1 MIEKDFF
8 DRVPTH
14 PGRYKL
20 TPVEGQPDL
29 FDFERADAPKIEG
42 TPMNKAAFDSIIQ
55 SRLTGRYYEPTVE
68 RTQTGAL
75 SGIQVNPIPE
85 SGWTNATEYGAKKGG
100 YELITPNPYS
110 NDLSTNIV
118 DDNSS
123 TYWISEYI
131 TNPYIIVKFPDP
143 IIITKLIVNVRLSNG
158 DSATYT
164 ISGSNDNETWTKLLS
179 VKFQSYDDK
188 NLTLTSPGE
197 YMYYK
202 LSVAAEQ
209 NLNVYT
215 FAVAEYSV
223 KSYVNTFMVEKFPE
237 IWTKG
242 QRATIEIPETASGVG
257 VTKNTL
263 NGITVNTILQAGKRY
278 ELTYNGTAFDTKE
291 M

>member
-1 MIEKDFF
+1 MIEKKIV

-14 PGRYKL
+14 PGRIKL
-20 TPVEGQPDL
+20 TPVEGKPD
-29 FDFERADAPKIEG
+29 FFTMERADEPIETG
-42 TPMNKAAFDSIIQ
+42 TPLNKATLDSIIH
-55 SRLTGRYYEPTVE
+55 SRLTGRYYPLEVE

-75 SGIQVNPIPE
+75 SGIKVNPIPE
-85 SGWTNATEYGAKKGG
+85 NGWTNATEYGAKNGG

-118 DDNSS
+118 DGNSS
-123 TYWISEYI
+123 TYWLSEYI

-143 IIITKLIVNVRLSNG
+143 IIITKLVVNVRLSNG

-223 KSYVNTFMVEKFPE
+223 KSYVNTFFVENFPDV
-237 IWTKG
+237 WTVG

-257 VTKNTL
+257 VTENTI
-263 NGITVNTILQAGKRY
+263 NGIVTNTILQAGKRY
-278 ELTYNGTAFDTKE
+278 ELRYTGAEFVAKE
-291 M
+291 V

>member
-1 MIEKDFF
+1 MIEKEIL
-8 DRVPTH
+8 DRVPLN
-14 PGRYKL
+14 PGRITL
-20 TPVEGQPDL
+20 VPVDGLENT
-29 FDFERADAPKIEG
+29 FDMSRADNPSVVG
-42 TPMNKAAFDSIIQ
+42 TPINKATLDSIIY
-55 SRLTGRYYEPTVE
+55 SRLTGRYYVPTVE

-75 SGIQVNPIPE
+75 SGIKTNPIPE
-85 SGWTNATEYGAKKGG
+85 NGWTNATEYGAKNDG

-118 DDNSS
+118 DGNSS
-123 TYWISEYI
+123 TYWISEYV

-143 IIITKLIVNVRLSNG
+143 IIIAKLILNVRLSNG

-164 ISGSNDNETWTKLLS
+164 ISGSNDNETWTKLLT

-188 NLTLTSPGE
+188 SLTLTSPGE

-223 KSYVNTFMVEKFPE
+223 KSYVNAFWVEKFPD

-242 QRATIEIPETASGVG
+242 QRATIEIPEAASGVG

-263 NGITVNTILQAGKRY
+263 NGITVNAILQAGKRY
-278 ELTYNGTAFDTKE
+278 ELTYNGTAFDAKE

>member
-1 MIEKDFF
+1 MIEKEIL
-8 DRVPTH
+8 DRVPLN
-14 PGRYKL
+14 PGRITL
-20 TPVEGQPDL
+20 FPVDGMENT
-29 FDFERADAPKIEG
+29 FVMARADNPSVEG
-42 TPMNKAAFDSIIQ
+42 TPLNKATLDSIIY
-55 SRLTGRYYEPTVE
+55 SRLTGRYYSPTVE

-75 SGIQVNPIPE
+75 SGIQTNPIPK

-123 TYWISEYI
+123 TYWISENI
-131 TNPYIIVKFPDP
+131 ANPYIIVKFPDP
-143 IIITKLIVNVRLSNG
+143 IIIAKLIVNVGLSNG
-158 DSATYT
+158 SSATYT
-164 ISGSNDNETWTKLLS
+164 ISGSNDNNTWTKLLS

-188 NLTLTSPGE
+188 ELTLTSPGE

-202 LSVAAEQ
+202 LSVAATQ

-223 KSYVNTFMVEKFPE
+223 KSYVNTFLVEKFPE

-257 VTKNTL
+257 VTENTL
-263 NGITVNTILQAGKRY
+263 NGIKVNTILQAGKRY
-278 ELTYNGTAFDTKE
+278 ELTYNGTAFDAKE

>member
-1 MIEKDFF
+1 MIEKEIL
-8 DRVPTH
+8 DRVPQN
-14 PGRYKL
+14 PGQITL
-20 TPVEGQPDL
+20 EPVDGIENT
-29 FDFERADAPKIEG
+29 FVMKRADNPKVEG
-42 TPMNKAAFDSIIQ
+42 TPINKATLDSIIY

-75 SGIQVNPIPE
+75 SGIKVNPIPE

-118 DDNSS
+118 DGNSA
-123 TYWISEYI
+123 TYWLSEYI

-143 IIITKLIVNVRLSNG
+143 IIITKLIANISLSNG
-158 DSATYT
+158 DSATCI
-164 ISGSNDNETWTKLLS
+164 ISGSNDNKTWTQLHS
-179 VKFQSYDDK
+179 FNFSSPVDTVR
-188 NLTLTSPGE
+188 TLKTPGE

-202 LSVAAEQ
+202 LSVNAEQ
-209 NLNVYT
+209 NLNVYN
-215 FAVAEYSV
+215 FAVSEYSV

-257 VTKNTL
+257 VTENTL
-263 NGITVNTILQAGKRY
+263 NGIKVNTILQAGKRY

>member
-1 MIEKDFF
+1 MKEIEFK
-8 DRVPTH
+8 DRVPTY
-14 PGRYKL
+14 PGRIKL
-20 TPVEGQPDL
+20 SPVADNPDT
-29 FDFERADAPKIEG
+29 FVMERVDEPKVEG
-42 TPMNKAAFDSIIQ
+42 TPLNKAAFDSIIH
-55 SRLTGRYYEPTVE
+55 SRLTGRYYFPTVE

-75 SGIQVNPIPE
+75 SGIRVNPIPE
-85 SGWTNATEYGAKKGG
+85 NGWINATEYGAKNGG

-118 DDNSS
+118 DGNSS

-131 TNPYIIVKFPDP
+131 TNPYIIIKFPDP
-143 IIITKLIVNVRLSNG
+143 IIIAKLIVNVGLSNG
-158 DSATYT
+158 DSAAYT
-164 ISGSNDNETWTKLLS
+164 ISGSNDNDIWTKLLT

-188 NLTLTSPGE
+188 ELTLTSPGA

-209 NLNVYT
+209 NLNVYP
-215 FAVAEYSV
+215 FAVAAYSV
-223 KSYVNTFMVEKFPE
+223 KSYVNTFLVENFPD
-237 IWTKG
+237 IWTVG

-278 ELTYNGTAFDTKE
+278 ELRYTGSAFAAKE
-291 M
+291 V